1 MEPALQLPD
10 LGSFFGHFMAETI
23 LILAIPAILLVDL
36 KVGKEKR
43 DEWAARIGMLALCS
57 AFFLALIQTASDKV
71 GIAEIFV
78 GDSMA
83 KVFRVIAIATGMVAA
98 VATLRADGPS
108 KGRSEFFVLLL
119 CAVAGACF
127 TAAANDLA
135 VLYLAVETL
144 SVCGY
149 LLAGIKKDDLQGSE
163 AAMKYVVFGAVA
175 SGFMLFGM
183 SLLYGFAGTCQIA
196 PVVGHEGASL
206 QQAAAAA
213 SGSPATNP

>member
-83 KVFRVIAIATGMVAA
+83 KVFRIIAIATGM
-98 VATLRADGPS
+98 G
-108 KGRSEFFVLLL
+108 
-119 CAVAGACF
+119 
-127 TAAANDLA
+127 
-135 VLYLAVETL
+135 
-144 SVCGY
+144 
-149 LLAGIKKDDLQGSE
+149 
-163 AAMKYVVFGAVA
+163 
-175 SGFMLFGM
+175 
-183 SLLYGFAGTCQIA
+183 
-196 PVVGHEGASL
+196 
-206 QQAAAAA
+206 
-213 SGSPATNP
+213 